1 MSDKIDEKGKW
12 FKSKAK
18 GKAGGE
24 IGWQTK
30 GFNGGKLP
38 LGTEIYKPKEKTTK
52 ETPKPK
58 KP

>member
-38 LGTEIYKPKEKTTK
+38 PGTEIYDPNKKVEQTS
-52 ETPKPK
+52 KPK

>member
-38 LGTEIYKPKEKTTK
+38 LGTEIYKTKEKITK

>member
-38 LGTEIYKPKEKTTK
+38 LGTQIYKPKEKITK

-58 KP
+58 EP

>member
-24 IGWQTK
+24 IGWQTN

-38 LGTEIYKPKEKTTK
+38 LGTEIYKPKEKITK